1 MKIWKFLLIGA
12 LTSIAFAASSYD
24 ESSNDIAKSIAPK
37 LAGKTVA
44 VLDLQDSSKNVREL
58 GRVIA
63 TQSLNVALSDA
74 GVKLVNRSSLERV
87 LKELNLSQAGLVEAI
102 SGGEGGNKFKAADVI
117 VTGTLSQGGEQYN
130 MAIEAIDV
138 KTGDYIALARSQ
150 FPKTASV
157 QTLWDTY
164 IQTEPAAKGQQ
175 AEPSQGQDLSITDFP
190 PGEDKYF
197 RIQLKSC
204 KKGDQNLVKCIF
216 VLTNLQQ
223 KDDTITLVKNRN
235 DGSFTVDQNGTIY
248 LPDSLDFSLAKTN
261 QYKLFPNIPVQ
272 IVAVYRIPI
281 NLNKFSLVQIGFATQ
296 NLCCNSVEW
305 SSRYSDV
312 PISR

>member
-24 ESSNDIAKSIAPK
+24 ESSNDIAKAIAPK

-138 KTGDYIALARSQ
+138 KTGDYVALARSQ

-164 IQTEPAAKGQQ
+164 IQTEPNAKGQRTD
-175 AEPSQGQDLSITDFP
+175 SNQGQDLSITDFP
-190 PGEDKYF
+190 PVEDKNF
-197 RIQLKSC
+197 RAQIRSC
-204 KKGDQNLVKCIF
+204 KRSDPGLVKCLFI
-216 VLTNLQQ
+216 LTNLRDQ
-223 KDDTITLVKNRN
+223 DRNVELINDEENYSFVVDSNATIRAPESILFSPSNARKYSLFSNLPIQVIA
-235 DGSFTVDQNGTIY
+235 IY
-248 LPDSLDFSLAKTN
+248 KMPAN
-261 QYKLFPNIPVQ
+261 VG
-272 IVAVYRIPI
+272 
-281 NLNKFSLVQIGFATQ
+281 KFSLMQFAFYSQ
-296 NLCCNSVEW
+296 GKW
-305 SSRYSDV
+305 AARFSDV

>member
-164 IQTEPAAKGQQ
+164 IQTELTAKGQQ
-175 AEPSQGQDLSITDFP
+175 TEPGQGQDLSVTDFP
-190 PGEDKYF
+190 PYEDKNF
-197 RIQLKSC
+197 RAQLKSC
-204 KKGDQNLVKCIF
+204 KRSDPGSVKCTFI
-216 VLTNLQQ
+216 LTNVQ
-223 KDDTITLVKNRN
+223 KNDSRVELVNREGYSFVVDSSATIHLPSSI
-235 DGSFTVDQNGTIY
+235 SFHPSNSGDYNLFLD
-248 LPDSLDFSLAKTN
+248 LPIQIIAI
-261 QYKLFPNIPVQ
+261 YKLPT
-272 IVAVYRIPI
+272 
-281 NLNKFSLVQIGFATQ
+281 NLNKLPVVQLRFFSYQTGDRWGAR
-296 NLCCNSVEW
+296 W
-305 SSRYSDV
+305 ADV

>member
-164 IQTEPAAKGQQ
+164 IQTEPVAKGQQ
-175 AEPSQGQDLSITDFP
+175 TEPGQGQDLSVTDFP
-190 PGEDKYF
+190 PVEDKSF
-197 RIQLKSC
+197 SLQIKNC
-204 KKGDQNLVKCIF
+204 KRSDPGLVKCVFI
-216 VLTNLQQ
+216 LTNVQN
-223 KDDTITLVKNRN
+223 KDNKVELLKRDNRY
-235 DGSFTVDQNGTIY
+235 SFTVDQNATIR
-248 LPDSLDFSLAKTN
+248 LPDSIFFSPSN
-261 QYKLFPNIPVQ
+261 VEEYNLFPNLPIQVVSTYKIP
-272 IVAVYRIPI
+272 A
-281 NLNKFSLVQIGFATQ
+281 NFNKFALVQVGFYASKSGYWTG
-296 NLCCNSVEW
+296 
-305 SSRYSDV
+305 RFADV